1 VTALRHLIARVRA
14 LFTGGALDRDFAQEL
29 ESHLEMLTADN
40 IRSGMTLVEAR
51 RQAALKLGAASSLQT
66 RHRDVRSFRP
76 LEELSQDLRFA
87 ARLMLKERW
96 FSAAAIVAIALGIGA
111 NTVGFSIIDA
121 AFFRGFNFE
130 RAGEL
135 HAISWRP
142 TRGRRLPSS
151 ILDLDDW
158 RTASSFASVGAAGF
172 GAVNISDDHAAPEQT
187 QGSPVTANLFDVLRQ
202 RPLLGRTFAAGDD
215 QRGAEPVVI
224 IGYDIWTNRFARDP
238 SVVGRTLR
246 INGKP
251 ATIIGVMPDGMKFPD
266 NSELWVPHIPTDVQ
280 MTREV
285 RPLSVFGR
293 LKPGVTKAE
302 AASEIEAIAQRII
315 RDNPNQ
321 KKNVVGAQV
330 ETLTE
335 RFLNGAAPRMFIVIM
350 GAVSFVLLIACA
362 NVANLLLS
370 RVVYRSRE
378 VALRYALGATRW
390 RVMRQLLIESVALS
404 GLGALVG
411 VSLARFGVR
420 MFDAAIQAAGAPYW
434 LRFNVDY
441 RVLFYVAL
449 MCVVTGIIFGLAPA
463 LQVSRANPHDTLK
476 DGARGAAG
484 NRRAGR
490 AGSVMVVAELALTIV
505 LLCGAGLMMRSFLS
519 LYATPAGFDVN
530 GLTRMRLQLP
540 PARYPDV
547 DARRRFYDQ
556 LLPKIDAIAGV
567 QSAAMTTA
575 VPPLTQEAW
584 RVVIDRSEPIDDD
597 RRPFV
602 ATVAVSPGYFE
613 TLGVGV
619 TRGRTIAR
627 ADSVAGSANVVIN
640 QRMADKF
647 FAGEDPLGRQLRFVP
662 RADEPGA
669 PPQPWRTIVGV
680 VPTFQQGSDDDAFLS
695 AVVYLPF
702 LNLPDRTAS
711 LMIRSALP
719 PDRVMSAVRAAV
731 QPIDADQPVF
741 NIETVEHVFA
751 NERSIYRIFTW
762 LFGLLAAIGLTLSA
776 VGIYGVIAYAVTQ
789 RTQEIGVRVAVGAG
803 RWDVAWLFLRRGLIQ
818 IALALA
824 IGIPASIA
832 LGALAQIPVVNIE
845 PNDPGMIA
853 TIALLI
859 SAVALS
865 ACLVPA
871 RKAARVDPVIALRSE

>member
-1 VTALRHLIARVRA
+1 
-14 LFTGGALDRDFAQEL
+14 
-29 ESHLEMLTADN
+29 
-40 IRSGMTLVEAR
+40 
-51 RQAALKLGAASSLQT
+51 
-66 RHRDVRSFRP
+66 
-76 LEELSQDLRFA
+76 
-87 ARLMLKERW
+87 
-96 FSAAAIVAIALGIGA
+96 
-111 NTVGFSIIDA
+111 
-121 AFFRGFNFE
+121 
-130 RAGEL
+130 
-135 HAISWRP
+135 
-142 TRGRRLPSS
+142 
-151 ILDLDDW
+151 
-158 RTASSFASVGAAGF
+158 
-172 GAVNISDDHAAPEQT
+172 
-187 QGSPVTANLFDVLRQ
+187 
-202 RPLLGRTFAAGDD
+202 
-215 QRGAEPVVI
+215 
-224 IGYDIWTNRFARDP
+224 
-238 SVVGRTLR
+238 
-246 INGKP
+246 
-251 ATIIGVMPDGMKFPD
+251 
-266 NSELWVPHIPTDVQ
+266 
-280 MTREV
+280 
-285 RPLSVFGR
+285 
-293 LKPGVTKAE
+293 
-302 AASEIEAIAQRII
+302 
-315 RDNPNQ
+315 
-321 KKNVVGAQV
+321 
-330 ETLTE
+330 
-335 RFLNGAAPRMFIVIM
+335 
-350 GAVSFVLLIACA
+350 
-362 NVANLLLS
+362 
-370 RVVYRSRE
+370 
-378 VALRYALGATRW
+378 
-390 RVMRQLLIESVALS
+390 MRQLLIESVALS